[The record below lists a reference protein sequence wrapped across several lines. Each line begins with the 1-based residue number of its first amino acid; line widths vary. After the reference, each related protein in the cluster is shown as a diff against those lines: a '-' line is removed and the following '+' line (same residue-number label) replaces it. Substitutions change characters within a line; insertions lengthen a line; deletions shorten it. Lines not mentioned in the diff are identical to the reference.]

1 MELPLL
7 TLLTVVGA
15 ERSGASLGSGPSSCP
30 YSAECVEGEF
40 CEVELPRYG
49 VLRSSPY
56 HNSRKFI
63 YEMPHSGGRI
73 GPSEP
78 L

>member
-1 MELPLL
+1 MPRPFL
-7 TLLTVVGA
+7 TFLSLFTNVV
-15 ERSGASLGSGPSSCP
+15 E
-30 YSAECVEGEF
+30 EEF
-40 CEVELPRYG
+40 SEVRLYG

-63 YEMPHSGGRI
+63 YEMLHSGGRI